1 MSVEFGDA
9 VSALASSLVA
19 ARRALDAATAD
30 LTAAYAA
37 DERLRSLPVPAFA
50 LAEAR
55 FDVPYVVDSVEE
67 VGPPRLE
74 LVRRPVKSIG
84 DREMASL
91 LRGVPEDV
99 AVRLQQFVELHARLR
114 DLYDRARD
122 DPDLLRDEPLP
133 ELRRLSRSDLAALRA
148 SASAPAREQLTAV
161 LRDAQELHEALRDA
175 AQRSRPTQRVFIR
188 LDADSLSG
196 IPPEQIQR
204 ASLTFRDVPT
214 AMVDAGG
221 EPVVVPD

>member
-19 ARRALDAATAD
+19 ARRALDAATAE
-30 LTAAYAA
+30 LSAAYAA
-37 DERLRSLPVPAFA
+37 DERLRSLPVPAFS

-74 LVRRPVKSIG
+74 LPRRPVVAIG
-84 DREMASL
+84 EREMASL
-91 LRGVPEDV
+91 LRGAPADV
-99 AVRLQQFVELHARLR
+99 GARLEQFVEQHARLR

-122 DPDLLRDEPLP
+122 DPESLRDEPVP
-133 ELRRLSRSDLAALRA
+133 ELVRLSRADLAALRA
-148 SASAPAREQLTAV
+148 SASGPAREQLTAV
-161 LRDAQELHEALRDA
+161 IRDAQELHKLLQDA
-175 AQRSRPTQRVFIR
+175 AQKSRPTQRVFIR

-196 IPPEQIQR
+196 VPPEQIQR
-204 ASLTFRDVPT
+204 ASLTFRDVPK
-214 AMVDAGG
+214 AMVDVGG

>member
-9 VSALASSLVA
+9 VSALAASLVA
-19 ARRALDAATAD
+19 ARRALDAATAE

-50 LAEAR
+50 LAEAH

-67 VGPPRLE
+67 MHPPDLD
-74 LVRRPVKSIG
+74 LDRRPGVGIG
-84 DREMASL
+84 EREMATL
-91 LRGVPEDV
+91 LRGVAQDV
-99 AVRLQQFVELHARLR
+99 GARLQRFVARHARLQEFYER
-114 DLYDRARD
+114 VRE
-122 DPDLLRDEPLP
+122 DPDLLRDDRPPVLEPLSRADLVV
-133 ELRRLSRSDLAALRA
+133 LRSAGTPAARD
-148 SASAPAREQLTAV
+148 QLMAV
-161 LRDAQELHEALRDA
+161 VRDAQELQKVLAEA
-175 AQRSRPTQRVFIR
+175 AQRGKPTQRVFIR

-196 IPPEQIQR
+196 VPAEQIQR

-214 AMVDAGG
+214 STVDVGG

>member
-1 MSVEFGDA
+1 VSVEFGDA

-19 ARRALDAATAD
+19 ARRALDAATAE
-30 LTAAYAA
+30 LSAAYAA

-74 LVRRPVKSIG
+74 LPRRPQVSIG
-84 DREMASL
+84 ERELAAL
-91 LRGVPEDV
+91 LRGVPADV
-99 AVRLQQFVELHARLR
+99 GARLQQVVDQHARLR
-114 DLYDRARD
+114 DLYERARD
-122 DPDLLRDEPLP
+122 DPGSMRDEPVP
-133 ELRRLSRSDLAALRA
+133 EPVRLSRADLAALRA
-148 SASAPAREQLTAV
+148 SASGPAREQLTAV
-161 LRDAQELHEALRDA
+161 LRDAQELQKLLQDA
-175 AQRSRPTQRVFIR
+175 AQKSRPTQRVFIR

-196 IPPEQIQR
+196 VPAEQIQR
-204 ASLTFRDVPT
+204 ASLTFRDVPK
-214 AMVDAGG
+214 AMVDVGG

>member
-19 ARRALDAATAD
+19 ARRALDAATAE
-30 LTAAYAA
+30 LSAAYAA

-50 LAEAR
+50 LAEAH

-74 LVRRPVKSIG
+74 LPRRPVVAIG
-84 DREMASL
+84 EREMASL
-91 LRGVPEDV
+91 LRGVGADV
-99 AVRLQQFVELHARLR
+99 GARLQQLVDQHARLR

-122 DPDLLRDEPLP
+122 DPESMRDERVP
-133 ELRRLSRSDLAALRA
+133 EPVRLSRADLAALRA
-148 SASAPAREQLTAV
+148 SASGPAREQLTAV
-161 LRDAQELHEALRDA
+161 VRDVQELQKLLQDV
-175 AQRSRPTQRVFIR
+175 AQKSRPTQRVFIR

-196 IPPEQIQR
+196 VPPEQIQR
-204 ASLTFRDVPT
+204 ASLTFRDVPK
-214 AMVDAGG
+214 AMVDVGG